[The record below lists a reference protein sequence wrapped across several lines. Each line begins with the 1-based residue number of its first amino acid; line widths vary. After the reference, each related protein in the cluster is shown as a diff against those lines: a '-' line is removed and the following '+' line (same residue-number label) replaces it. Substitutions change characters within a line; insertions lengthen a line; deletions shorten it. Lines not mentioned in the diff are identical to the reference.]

1 MTVFLIRSTVL
12 LRGSEMMFGH
22 IIAAILYYWV
32 PRELRDTD
40 FSGMGES

>member
-1 MTVFLIRSTVL
+1 MLGR
-12 LRGSEMMFGH
+12 
-22 IIAAILYYWV
+22 IIAVILYYWA